1 VAGLASE
8 GLLAL
13 IKGLCILGS
22 TGSIGQNCLNV
33 VRGREDL
40 FRVVALSAGRNL
52 DVLAS
57 QIAEFR
63 PCVAVV
69 ADGDSITSLRERLQG
84 LGFQENVKILA
95 GTEGQVEAV
104 SHPEVNF
111 VVAASHGTTGL
122 VAVYEAIC
130 AGKAVGL
137 ANKEVMVVA
146 GELVTRAAHE
156 RGVDVLPIDSEHCAI
171 HQCLRSGA
179 HREVKRLILTGSGGP
194 FLKTPRKSLKTV
206 TPELA
211 LNHPVWKMGGRITID
226 SATLMNKGLEI
237 IEARWLFGFPSQQID
252 VMIHPESIIHSMIE
266 FCDGSV
272 MAQLGVADMRLPI
285 QYALT
290 YPERIN
296 SNGHLPLLDLIAA
309 GSLHFRAPDV
319 RRFPCLEL
327 GRAALE
333 QGGVMPCALN
343 AADEVAVE
351 AFLKGELRFTDIPR
365 VIEKVMRETPVCH
378 PTIMEEVLESDR
390 QARLSARETV
400 ALMTHPSTAA

>member
-1 VAGLASE
+1 LVGLAPE
-8 GLLAL
+8 GILAL

-33 VRGREDL
+33 VRGREDR
-40 FRVVALSAGRNL
+40 FRVVSLSAGRNL
-52 DVLAS
+52 DVLAD
-57 QIAEFR
+57 QVAEFR
-63 PCVAVV
+63 PLIAVV
-69 ADGDSITSLRERLQG
+69 AQPDSIAPLRDRLQAR
-84 LGFQENVKILA
+84 GFRENIRIVA

-111 VVAASHGTTGL
+111 IVAASHGTTGL
-122 VAVYEAIC
+122 VAVYEAVL
-130 AGKAVGL
+130 AGKTVGL

-146 GELVTRAAHE
+146 GELVTRTARE
-156 RGVDVLPIDSEHCAI
+156 RGADVLPIDSEHCAI
-171 HQCLRSGA
+171 HQCLRSGT
-179 HREVKRLILTGSGGP
+179 HQEVRRLILTGSGGP
-194 FLKTPRKSLKTV
+194 FLKTPAEKLEAV
-206 TPELA
+206 TPDLA

-237 IEARWLFGFPSQQID
+237 IEAHWLFDFPSQQID
-252 VMIHPESIIHSMIE
+252 VMVHPESIIHSMIE

-272 MAQLGVADMRLPI
+272 MAQLSVADMRLPI

-290 YPERIN
+290 YPERA
-296 SNGHLPLLDLIAA
+296 GADGYLPLLDLIAA
-309 GSLHFRAPDV
+309 GSLHFQQPDAD
-319 RRFPCLEL
+319 RFPCLAL

-365 VIEKVMRETPVCH
+365 VIEKVMRGTPVSH
-378 PTIMEEVLESDR
+378 PNTMDEVLENDR
-390 QARLSARETV
+390 QARLYARESVTS
-400 ALMTHPSTAA
+400 MTHPHTVV